1 MNDRKSERRRR
12 KKNCTFLL
20 CLLSIIFHMPRHIY
34 TSIYIQLDTRI
45 TYIWNISIEI
55 PTNAFQLNIF
65 SYRFCFQIHIYK
77 HNQQFNRCKNCSSLI
92 IIIKKSNN
100 NNSHFGWMYNIIIRA
115 VPSIIDLIQTKFY
128 SVQQFSFIIEINI
141 QHLSHI
147 IEKWEQQFFFGVK
160 FSHNFSIKQR
170 FLVNPNVNQCG
181 QNGF

>member
-1 MNDRKSERRRR
+1 
-12 KKNCTFLL
+12 
-20 CLLSIIFHMPRHIY
+20 MPRHIY

-55 PTNAFQLNIF
+55 PTNAFFNYIF
-65 SYRFCFQIHIYK
+65 YYRFCFQIHIYK

-115 VPSIIDLIQTKFY
+115 VPSIIDLIQTTFY

-141 QHLSHI
+141 QHLSHNWKVRATVFFWGWNSVI
-147 IEKWEQQFFFGVK
+147 IFQSNNDF
-160 FSHNFSIKQR
+160 
-170 FLVNPNVNQCG
+170 
-181 QNGF
+181 